1 MTTRPEDNRWTMAG
15 PSTIGSVQPAMA
27 TRALEHVIVVDDDEA
42 IRDSLG
48 LLLGAEGYKV
58 TLLSSGKE
66 LLDQMSQL
74 PLACVL
80 LDIRMPEI
88 NGLDVL
94 QTIVA
99 QAPQLVAI
107 MITGHGDVPLAV
119 RTLQKG
125 AVDFIEKPFDPERIL
140 QAIRNAGEIALK
152 RHQRLLAREQ
162 ANAILGRLSDREQ
175 EILDRIAL
183 GRPSKAI
190 ANELGI
196 SVRTVEA
203 HRRHIMQKTQ
213 AASTAEL
220 VHVLLATKD

>member
-1 MTTRPEDNRWTMAG
+1 MSSNVKPRIA
-15 PSTIGSVQPAMA
+15 PAP
-27 TRALEHVIVVDDDEA
+27 LEHVIVVDDDEA
-42 IRDSLG
+42 ILDSLG
-48 LLLGAEGYKV
+48 LLLEAEGYRV
-58 TLLSSGKE
+58 RLFSSGKE
-66 LLDQMSQL
+66 FLDKMAEL

-88 NGLDVL
+88 NGIDVL
-94 QTIVA
+94 QAIVS
-99 QAPQLVAI
+99 QASQLVAI

-119 RTLQKG
+119 RTLQRG

-140 QAIRNAGEIALK
+140 QAIRNAGEIATK
-152 RHQRLLAREQ
+152 RYQRLVAREQ
-162 ANAILGRLSDREQ
+162 ANAILSRLSEREQ

-220 VHVLLATKD
+220 VHVLLAAKD